1 MSASPNIFL
10 ILYIYQLIFISFAN
24 NSIMPTHSS
33 FTHNRH
39 YQFIYFLVGEFKFD
53 YKFLLMI
60 LQVVEFH
67 NLDLISRALM
77 NQKDFSKGFL
87 EIIQILSYFKDYI
100 KKTLSNL
107 KRLES
112 FLF

>member
-1 MSASPNIFL
+1 
-10 ILYIYQLIFISFAN
+10 
-24 NSIMPTHSS
+24 
-33 FTHNRH
+33 
-39 YQFIYFLVGEFKFD
+39 
-53 YKFLLMI
+53 MI
-60 LQVVEFH
+60 RQVVEFH

-77 NQKDFSKGFL
+77 NQKDFSKDFL

-107 KRLES
+107 KRLKS